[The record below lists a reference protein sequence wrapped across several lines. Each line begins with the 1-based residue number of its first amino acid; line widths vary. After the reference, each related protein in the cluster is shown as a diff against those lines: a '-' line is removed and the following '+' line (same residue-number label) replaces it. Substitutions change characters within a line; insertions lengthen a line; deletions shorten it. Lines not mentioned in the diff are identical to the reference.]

1 MSQLTGKRIRDL
13 REAHGLS
20 QKELAARAGVDRIY
34 LCRIEKGRRPGV
46 HAVTIVQLAA
56 VLETSTDYL
65 LGLTD
70 DPASPLPAGRWA
82 DPARLAGLE
91 RLVERIARLPRER
104 QERVTG
110 AVLAL
115 LEGGGISI

>member
-1 MSQLTGKRIRDL
+1 MPQLTGRRIRDL

-56 VLETSTDYL
+56 VLGTGTDYL

-70 DPASPLPAGRWA
+70 DPTAPLAADRWA
-82 DPARLAGLE
+82 DPGHLAGVE

-104 QERVTG
+104 QERVSE

-115 LEGGGISI
+115 LEGGEG